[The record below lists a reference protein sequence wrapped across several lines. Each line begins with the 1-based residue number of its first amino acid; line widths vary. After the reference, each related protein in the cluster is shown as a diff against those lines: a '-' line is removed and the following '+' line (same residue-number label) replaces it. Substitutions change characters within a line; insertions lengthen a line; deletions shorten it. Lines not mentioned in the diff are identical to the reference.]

1 MRRDIVCTRALTK
14 ELEGLDLYWW
24 RVGNLEVDFIARRN
38 DGALA
43 AIEVK
48 SGRVSKSG
56 MSEFLKMNPDA
67 KPIVVGDRNTSVEQF
82 LGDEI
87 DLF

>member
-1 MRRDIVCTRALTK
+1 MRRDIICTRALTK
-14 ELEGLDLYWW
+14 ELEGFDLYWW
-24 RVGNLEVDFIARRN
+24 REGNLEVDFIARRN
-38 DGALA
+38 DGAPA

-82 LGDEI
+82 LRDEI